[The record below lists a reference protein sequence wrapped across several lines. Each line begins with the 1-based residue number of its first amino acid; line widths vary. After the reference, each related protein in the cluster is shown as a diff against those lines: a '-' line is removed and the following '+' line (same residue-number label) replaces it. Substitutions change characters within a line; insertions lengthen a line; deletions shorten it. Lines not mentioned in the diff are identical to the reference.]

1 MDQKSC
7 FQDILNISKKLEKHI
22 KFTSNELVEMEQ
34 ELLLLQ
40 SITLDDFDSYVKE
53 ELCIRVDDEGE
64 GVTYRI
70 DVLLYHLY
78 EMKIPGTSKSK
89 FENLFKLARVVLC
102 IVHSNA
108 EEESLFSRVKKN
120 LTPQRASLTLD
131 GSLSSI
137 MSFQL
142 NREKN
147 EPCYKYNPS
156 QNVLKRSKEV
166 TWEYN
171 KEHSKKH
178 KEKLKS
184 SK

>member
-1 MDQKSC
+1 
-7 FQDILNISKKLEKHI
+7 
-22 KFTSNELVEMEQ
+22 MEQ
-34 ELLLLQ
+34 EFLLLQ

-70 DVLLYHLY
+70 DVLLYHLC

-108 EEESLFSRVKKN
+108 EEESLYSRVKKN
-120 LTPQRASLTLD
+120 FTPQKASLPLD

-142 NREKN
+142 NRGKN

-166 TWEYN
+166 TREYN

-178 KEKLKS
+178 KEKVKS

>member
-1 MDQKSC
+1 M
-7 FQDILNISKKLEKHI
+7 EP
-22 KFTSNELVEMEQ
+22 KF
-34 ELLLLQ
+34 LLLQ
-40 SITLDDFDSYVKE
+40 SIALGDFDSHVKE
-53 ELCIRVDDEGE
+53 EVCIWVDDEGE
-64 GVTYRI
+64 EVTYCI
-70 DVLLYHLY
+70 DVLWYHLY
-78 EMKIPGTSKSK
+78 EMKIPGKSKSK
-89 FENLFKLARVVLC
+89 FENLFKLARIVLC

-108 EEESLFSRVKKN
+108 EEESLVKKI
-120 LTPQRASLTLD
+120 LMPQRASLTLD
-131 GSLSSI
+131 GLLSSI

-171 KEHSKKH
+171 IEHSKKH
-178 KEKLKS
+178 KEKVKS

>member
-1 MDQKSC
+1 
-7 FQDILNISKKLEKHI
+7 
-22 KFTSNELVEMEQ
+22 
-34 ELLLLQ
+34 
-40 SITLDDFDSYVKE
+40 
-53 ELCIRVDDEGE
+53 
-64 GVTYRI
+64 
-70 DVLLYHLY
+70 
-78 EMKIPGTSKSK
+78 MKIPGTSKSK

-108 EEESLFSRVKKN
+108 ENF
-120 LTPQRASLTLD
+120 TPQKASLTLD

-178 KEKLKS
+178 KEKVKS

>member
-1 MDQKSC
+1 
-7 FQDILNISKKLEKHI
+7 
-22 KFTSNELVEMEQ
+22 
-34 ELLLLQ
+34 
-40 SITLDDFDSYVKE
+40 
-53 ELCIRVDDEGE
+53 
-64 GVTYRI
+64 
-70 DVLLYHLY
+70 
-78 EMKIPGTSKSK
+78 MKIPGTSISK

-108 EEESLFSRVKKN
+108 ENF
-120 LTPQRASLTLD
+120 TPQKASLTLD

-171 KEHSKKH
+171 IEHSKKH
-178 KEKLKS
+178 KEKVKS